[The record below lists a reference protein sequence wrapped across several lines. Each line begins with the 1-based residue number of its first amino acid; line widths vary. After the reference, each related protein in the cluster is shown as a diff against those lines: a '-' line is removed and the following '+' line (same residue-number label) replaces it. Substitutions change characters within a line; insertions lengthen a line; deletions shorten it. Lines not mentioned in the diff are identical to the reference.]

1 MWMLP
6 PYLRQQSRWGSSQE
20 SRAAERSCIDKIA
33 IIPMT
38 SGVFEAK
45 ELKHCNIF
53 LQIVYC
59 PIQAE
64 LISEYLTFFFF
75 SLT

>member
-1 MWMLP
+1 
-6 PYLRQQSRWGSSQE
+6 
-20 SRAAERSCIDKIA
+20 
-33 IIPMT
+33 MT

-45 ELKHCNIF
+45 ELKHSNIF

-64 LISEYLTFFFF
+64 LVSDCLPFFFF
-75 SLT
+75 GLT

>member
-1 MWMLP
+1 
-6 PYLRQQSRWGSSQE
+6 
-20 SRAAERSCIDKIA
+20 
-33 IIPMT
+33 MT

-45 ELKHCNIF
+45 ELKHSNIF